1 MYKVSDLKAKI
12 KEDNLQNL
20 IHNTSSI
27 ILKGKKNEKKIVIK
41 QINEDIIVEFNVNEK
56 DRIEIQNDYGELLI
70 PSDENIL
77 KIWVNSKMTIFKL
90 KKIISKIR

>member
-1 MYKVSDLKAKI
+1 M
-12 KEDNLQNL
+12 
-20 IHNTSSI
+20 
-27 ILKGKKNEKKIVIK
+27 
-41 QINEDIIVEFNVNEK
+41 NEK